1 MRRRRLLR
9 ECLAEIIPKR
19 FRVLAASCCMV
30 GEMQEKMHEIR
41 QVVMFRIRRMECR
54 ERPADLCKL
63 LIAQRRFPADKI
75 CQLDHLHF
83 KGFFSE
89 IRQRIIGCRARR
101 RGIQK
106 KRMRVMA
113 VQSRDQGRRK
123 TEHLP
128 ELKTGIFQFFTG
140 RFGNEQCGG
149 DHENGNVVGHDV
161 INSETVEP
169 QLRAP

>member
-1 MRRRRLLR
+1 
-9 ECLAEIIPKR
+9 
-19 FRVLAASCCMV
+19 
-30 GEMQEKMHEIR
+30 
-41 QVVMFRIRRMECR
+41 
-54 ERPADLCKL
+54 
-63 LIAQRRFPADKI
+63 
-75 CQLDHLHF
+75 
-83 KGFFSE
+83 
-89 IRQRIIGCRARR
+89 
-101 RGIQK
+101 
-106 KRMRVMA
+106 MA

-169 QLRAP
+169 QLRAPWLNFFLRVHRPVLVQNITCADCGGNRIHPDLR